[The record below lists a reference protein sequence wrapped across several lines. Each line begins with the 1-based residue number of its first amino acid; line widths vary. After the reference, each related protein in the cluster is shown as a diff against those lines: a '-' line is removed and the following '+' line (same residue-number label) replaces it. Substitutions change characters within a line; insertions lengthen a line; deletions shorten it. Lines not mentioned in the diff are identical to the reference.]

1 MPIICRLAGAASWT
15 PDLDRLACIIVCAV
29 NSLASSNFPCCC
41 LQVGS
46 SGEAGWMLK
55 CKGKFGLG

>member
-1 MPIICRLAGAASWT
+1 MPIICRLAGTASWM
-15 PDLDRLACIIVCAV
+15 PDLDCLACIVVCAV

-46 SGEAGWMLK
+46 AREAGWTLK

>member
-1 MPIICRLAGAASWT
+1 MPIICRLAGTASWML
-15 PDLDRLACIIVCAV
+15 DLDHLACIVVCAI

-46 SGEAGWMLK
+46 SGEDGRMLK

>member
-1 MPIICRLAGAASWT
+1 MLIICRLAGAASWT
-15 PDLDRLACIIVCAV
+15 PDLDHLACIVVCTV
-29 NSLASSNFPCCC
+29 NLLASSNLPCCC

-46 SGEAGWMLK
+46 SREVGRMLK